1 MSEQQ
6 QLVPS
11 GAGGKAP
18 LTDAQRAAKRAEI
31 EERVAIARQRKAE
44 EDEIARRQKAEE
56 DEIARQRKAE
66 EDAGIEMACSFFEA
80 VADSFA
86 PPKNPLTMPPRVKKA
101 IRRQLKQLF
110 EREYASFEEFC
121 KQMKKD
127 YIDLQS
133 EYDESPGDWQ
143 HLVSCWDFQPE
154 HLWAIKQWYDSLPKG
169 TVLLD
174 PCAGKGFLAACLQ
187 KSGITVVTN
196 DFEEQEFSFSSC
208 ETSRLDGR
216 TFVLNFIAK
225 NPGVPVAVLISWA
238 PQEGH
243 SGSDLSRGLFQLAN
257 EIDTVQGVI
266 HISEGRIDRRPGGMI
281 GCTDTEEAL
290 QYKEANFT
298 DVVFMEREYPP
309 QWRIGALMPIK
320 DALSIA
326 VPNRR
331 CSRQ

>member
-6 QLVPS
+6 QLVLS
-11 GAGGKAP
+11 GSKAP

-31 EERVAIARQRKAE
+31 AERVAIAR
-44 EDEIARRQKAEE
+44 RQ
-56 DEIARQRKAE
+56 KAE
-66 EDAGIEMACSFFEA
+66 EDAGIEMACSFFGA

-86 PPKNPLTMPPRVKKA
+86 LPKNPQTMPPRVAKA
-101 IRRQLKQLF
+101 IRRQLKQVL
-110 EREYASFEEFC
+110 EREYVLFDDFC
-121 KQMKKD
+121 EDMRKL
-127 YIDLQS
+127 YLDLQS
-133 EYDESPGDWQ
+133 EYDESPGLWQ
-143 HLVSCWDFQPE
+143 HLVSCWDAQPE
-154 HLWAIKQWYDSLPKG
+154 HLWAMKQWHDSSPKG

-174 PCAGKGFLAACLQ
+174 PCAGNGFLAACLQ
-187 KSGITVVTN
+187 KMEIPVVTN
-196 DFEEQEFSFSSC
+196 DFEQQDFSFSSG
-208 ETSRLDGR
+208 ETSRMDGR
-216 TFVLNFIAK
+216 DFILNFIAK
-225 NPGVPVAVLISWA
+225 NPGVPVAIVLSWA

-243 SGSDLSRGLFQLAN
+243 SGSELSRAIFQLAN

-290 QYKEANFT
+290 DYKEANFT
-298 DVVFMEREYPP
+298 DVVFREREYPP

-331 CSRQ
+331 LPRP